1 MKLRFGMA
9 ALVIALSTPV
19 MADDDFY
26 GMIESRPDGKAGTWV
41 IGGRSFD
48 VPANVKLDEDHG
60 PLKVGVCAE
69 VDIDDGVVEEIESK
83 RDNSR
88 CQR

>member
-9 ALVIALSTPV
+9 ALVIALSSPV
-19 MADDDFY
+19 VADDDFY

-48 VPANVKLDEDHG
+48 VPANVKLDEDDG
-60 PLKVGVCAE
+60 PLNVGACAE
-69 VDIDDGVVEEIESK
+69 VDIDDGVVEEIESE
-83 RDNSR
+83 RNMSR

>member
-26 GMIESRPDGKAGTWV
+26 GMIESRPDGKAGT
-41 IGGRSFD
+41 
-48 VPANVKLDEDHG
+48 
-60 PLKVGVCAE
+60 
-69 VDIDDGVVEEIESK
+69 
-83 RDNSR
+83 
-88 CQR
+88 